1 LGELNTVTVL
11 YTAHIAGNLALLPRL
26 ATLIQQARST
36 AQGPVFLLD
45 LGDTCAPD
53 AWVCRAT
60 QGRAPFLVLDSM
72 GYDGAVIGGPERI
85 PIPPPSLKQ
94 LLGQMIMPVI
104 VWNRTSTIT
113 RRGISLSVAP
123 GAAPQADS
131 APTIRIDRSANTL
144 PATGSPGVTLGDVP
158 QGHLTRVDLDW
169 PSWTVQAAQALTAE
183 QDTPVDPTIAAV
195 VELVESEARYYAHEQ
210 GGTP

>member
-1 LGELNTVTVL
+1 MTVL

-36 AQGPVFLLD
+36 APGPVFLLD
-45 LGDTCAPD
+45 LGDTCAPE

-94 LLGQMIMPVI
+94 LVGQMIMPVM
-104 VWNRTSTIT
+104 VWNRTATLT
-113 RRGISLSVAP
+113 RRGVSLCVAP
-123 GAAPQADS
+123 GAAPDS
-131 APTIRIDRSANTL
+131 GSTPTVRIDRSAATL
-144 PATGSPGVTLGDVP
+144 PVTGSRSVTLGDVP
-158 QGHLTRVDLDW
+158 QGHLARVDLAW
-169 PSWTVQAAQALTAE
+169 PSWTVQAAQTLPLAH
-183 QDTPVDPTIAAV
+183 DTPVDPGVAAV
-195 VELVESEARYYAHEQ
+195 VELVENEARYYAHEQ